1 MRTLASDPSTRASP
15 LQSAAR
21 TGSCTVAFIRRGV
34 PLPSVS
40 GLRSLAGRMVLP
52 SVRPA
57 ALMGFLPFAVLIPP
71 RVSRHFCR
79 PGPTC
84 RSRHAPAPIDFR
96 RGDSK
101 RPVAITWEAKVGRS
115 GSGADGDRLLGF
127 APVCGARP
135 RLSMAAGRDPAL
147 GFASCRVVGT
157 RFAHPSGHVTG
168 SDHQPPCSSVHARL
182 HHPLMGF
189 GESFPNQ
196 TRRRAA
202 TVPRL
207 DRDGL
212 PPPTSPALQRF
223 EGADALPLR
232 ANFRPQR
239 LPV

>member
-57 ALMGFLPFAVLIPP
+57 ALMGFLPFAVLLPP
-71 RVSRHFCR
+71 RVGRHFCR

-84 RSRHAPAPIDFR
+84 RSRHAPVPIDFR

-115 GSGADGDRLLGF
+115 GSGGDGDRLLGF
-127 APVCGARP
+127 APVCGPRP
-135 RLSMAAGRDPAL
+135 RLSWPRDAI
-147 GFASCRVVGT
+147 
-157 RFAHPSGHVTG
+157 
-168 SDHQPPCSSVHARL
+168 
-182 HHPLMGF
+182 
-189 GESFPNQ
+189 
-196 TRRRAA
+196 
-202 TVPRL
+202 
-207 DRDGL
+207 L
-212 PPPTSPALQRF
+212 PW
-223 EGADALPLR
+223 ALPLAGLWAHDLRIRPGTSPDRITSLR
-232 ANFRPQR
+232 AAASTRDCTIRSWALANPSRTRHVGALPPFRILDRGRPACRRHR
-239 LPV
+239 LPFSVLKGLMPRHSE